1 MDGQENPAAHIYTA
15 RFFEVQKYISLTGH
29 TYSAE
34 PVLVSLKAWNKLSQE
49 LQEKVLEAAVEAR
62 DWQRNLC
69 RELED
74 GYWSE
79 EPGERKERD
88 QRRRG

>member
-1 MDGQENPAAHIYTA
+1 
-15 RFFEVQKYISLTGH
+15 
-29 TYSAE
+29 
-34 PVLVSLKAWNKLSQE
+34 VSLKAWNKLSQE